1 MTATPDLARLQT
13 ALRGSG
19 LDGWL
24 LYDFRGLNPFA
35 GQLLDLRGEML
46 TRRWFLYVPTS
57 GAATLIHH
65 RIEENAWQQLLP
77 DPSVQRKLFS
87 AHQELDAALGQTL
100 AGAARIAMEISPRGA
115 VPYVS
120 YVDAGTVER
129 VRECGVEVVSSGDLL
144 QGFFVWDEAD
154 RQAHLRA
161 VAGVIRAKDAGFRL
175 MDERLAAREPV
186 TELEVQ
192 EVVVRQLTEA
202 GLAFDHP
209 PIVAFGSHASD
220 GHYSP
225 NPASNRTLED
235 GMCVILDVWAGIPDR
250 PMADIT
256 WVGFAGEPTAEYL
269 HVWQAVRDA
278 RDLAIRMLTT
288 KTAQEGW
295 QVDRAARDLLAARGY
310 TAAFRHRLG
319 HSLGRNHPHGPSVN
333 LDDFETHDTRSLL
346 PGLAVTVEPGVYLGH
361 MGVRSEVNVLITED
375 GATVTTPIQT
385 EPYRLGFADE
395 PRLTT
400 A

>member
-1 MTATPDLARLQT
+1 MATTPDLARLQA

-46 TRRWFLYVPTS
+46 TRRWFLYVPIS

-65 RIEENAWQQLLP
+65 RIEETAWQQLLP
-77 DPSVQRKLFS
+77 DPGVQRKLFS

-120 YVDAGTVER
+120 TVDAGTVER

-161 VAGVIRAKDAGFRL
+161 VAGVIQAKDAGFRL

-220 GHYSP
+220 GHYTP

-235 GMCVILDVWAGIPDR
+235 GMCVILDVWAGIPNR

-288 KTAQEGW
+288 KAAQEGW
-295 QVDRAARDLLAARGY
+295 QVDRAARDLLAERGY

-385 EPYRLGFADE
+385 EPYRLGV
-395 PRLTT
+395 R
-400 A
+400 